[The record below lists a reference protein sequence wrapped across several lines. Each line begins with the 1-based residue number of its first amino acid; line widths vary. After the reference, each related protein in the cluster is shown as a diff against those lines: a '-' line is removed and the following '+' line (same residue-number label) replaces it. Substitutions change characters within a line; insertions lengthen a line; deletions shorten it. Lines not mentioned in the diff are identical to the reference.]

1 MQNQPKE
8 SDIMSSIMQRYAARN
23 QGDGTE
29 VGFTLIELLI
39 VIVVLGVLAGV
50 TVFALGGVT
59 KQSAAAA
66 CNSDA
71 SAVNVAVQAW
81 NAQNSNVTAP
91 ATPAAWVTALSP
103 TYLQTFPVSTH
114 YTITVTATTGVV
126 MVAAP
131 SSATAAAYVVGA
143 TPNSCANA
151 A

>member
-1 MQNQPKE
+1 MRNA
-8 SDIMSSIMQRYAARN
+8 IQRYQASK
-23 QGDGTE
+23 QEDGTE
-29 VGFTLIELLI
+29 EGFTLIELLI

-71 SAVNVAVQAW
+71 SAVNVAIQAY
-81 NAQNSNVTAP
+81 NAQNSGVTAP
-91 ATPAAWVTALSP
+91 ATQAAWVTALSP
-103 TYLQTFPVSTH
+103 TYLQTYPTSTH
-114 YTITVTATTGVV
+114 YTITVSLTTGGV

-131 SSATAAAYVVGA
+131 STATAAAYVIGA
-143 TPNSCANA
+143 SPNACANA